1 MHIVIGRALSAV
13 PHRRPEEAWSPSQK
27 KPVMPATAWTWGR
40 PDPKRGTA
48 LSPFS
53 RSQITFPRWPGRRP
67 RSYRRGRDQPP
78 TDTGRGRRSDSGKGS
93 PEDSDYTVGGS
104 ANPGKRSIALSVQE
118 RGDSPCSRSVVT
130 RGQRICRAERGRNRS
145 MRTQLAVL
153 LIGVVSPGVWGQDS
167 AAEKIPAHA
176 RLLILKKQVV
186 AAAESERLEAVQE
199 LAGIEDD
206 EAIVVLAA
214 KLRTDT
220 DAVRTAA
227 AHAIA
232 QHRKPASVQ
241 AIGMAVDVNLQ
252 KEAVLHAF
260 IEALSELDL
269 CKCLTPLGA
278 LVWANKYALA
288 GEALEA
294 IGKIGCPEAVPF
306 LADLLRRA
314 ETEEKKPDV
323 FESDEGSD
331 ENRNKN

>member
-1 MHIVIGRALSAV
+1 
-13 PHRRPEEAWSPSQK
+13 
-27 KPVMPATAWTWGR
+27 
-40 PDPKRGTA
+40 
-48 LSPFS
+48 
-53 RSQITFPRWPGRRP
+53 
-67 RSYRRGRDQPP
+67 
-78 TDTGRGRRSDSGKGS
+78 
-93 PEDSDYTVGGS
+93 
-104 ANPGKRSIALSVQE
+104 
-118 RGDSPCSRSVVT
+118 
-130 RGQRICRAERGRNRS
+130 

-331 ENRNKN
+331 ENRNKNKVLAALVEKIHDTLGVVAGRNLPSARDWYQWLESDSGVKLTSLYYCPVTSMTYEVKFGQPKKCPHADGKSFHTDVFLKHQKE